1 MLCVNPWVIH
11 RSKEIFGDDANE
23 FNPER
28 WLGPNSKGLN
38 HYFIPVRSLTHPFD
52 QLLTN
57 YNYLLVSSAY
67 DTIPAPGVIL
77 QFWKDQRL
85 SL

>member
-28 WLGPNSKGLN
+28 WLGPNSKGLE
-38 HYFIPVRSLTHPFD
+38 HYFIPVRYLTIPLD
-52 QLLTN
+52 EPRNTN
-57 YNYLLVSSAY
+57 YNYLLVS
-67 DTIPAPGVIL
+67 
-77 QFWKDQRL
+77 
-85 SL
+85 